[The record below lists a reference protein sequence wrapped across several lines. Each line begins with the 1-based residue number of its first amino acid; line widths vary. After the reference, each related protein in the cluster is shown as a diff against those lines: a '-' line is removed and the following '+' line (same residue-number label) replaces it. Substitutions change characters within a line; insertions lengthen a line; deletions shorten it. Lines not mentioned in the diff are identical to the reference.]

1 LKRKDVKEND
11 LADKKV
17 TVLGLGISGEAA
29 AELLLS
35 RGAVVTVLDDM
46 TEDDLNERAD
56 RLRLIGATVF
66 LGSNAGMPGG
76 GSDLLVV
83 SPGIPLTHRLVR
95 SARERAITVI
105 GELELAYRFLNRPL
119 IAITGTNGKTT
130 TVSLLQEIFRQGAI
144 SCVTGGNIGYPLSR
158 IVLSGAEDALVVVE
172 VSSFQLERIEL
183 FRPSV
188 AAILNLTSDHLDR
201 YSGIKD
207 YRSAKL
213 RIFKNQGEG
222 DLAAVPDSLLE
233 LIESAVPPGV
243 EKVSWGGREGGVSIE
258 CGVLGASRGS
268 EREAICRIDKIA
280 LRGEHNLENVMAA
293 VTVAINRGVG
303 VRAIKSALADFSG
316 LPHRLEYVA
325 STGGVEYY
333 NDSKATNPGAVVAAL
348 KSFAR
353 PVIWLAG
360 GSDKGLDM
368 SSLKESIPGPVKLA
382 VLMGESRD
390 RLRKLVEGEIP
401 FRMVA
406 EMEEAV
412 KVAAR
417 EAESGDIVLLS
428 PGYASFDMFK
438 NYKERGEV
446 FKSLVR
452 KLAVPD

>member
-1 LKRKDVKEND
+1 
-11 LADKKV
+11 
-17 TVLGLGISGEAA
+17 
-29 AELLLS
+29 
-35 RGAVVTVLDDM
+35 
-46 TEDDLNERAD
+46 
-56 RLRLIGATVF
+56 
-66 LGSNAGMPGG
+66 
-76 GSDLLVV
+76 
-83 SPGIPLTHRLVR
+83 
-95 SARERAITVI
+95 
-105 GELELAYRFLNRPL
+105 
-119 IAITGTNGKTT
+119 
-130 TVSLLQEIFRQGAI
+130 
-144 SCVTGGNIGYPLSR
+144 
-158 IVLSGAEDALVVVE
+158 
-172 VSSFQLERIEL
+172 
-183 FRPSV
+183 
-188 AAILNLTSDHLDR
+188 
-201 YSGIKD
+201 
-207 YRSAKL
+207 
-213 RIFKNQGEG
+213 
-222 DLAAVPDSLLE
+222 
-233 LIESAVPPGV
+233 
-243 EKVSWGGREGGVSIE
+243 
-258 CGVLGASRGS
+258 
-268 EREAICRIDKIA
+268 
-280 LRGEHNLENVMAA
+280 MAA

-390 RLRKLVEGEIP
+390 RLRKLVEGKIP

-406 EMEEAV
+406 DMEEAV

-452 KLAVPD
+452 KLAVPN

>member
-1 LKRKDVKEND
+1 MIELSG
-11 LADKKV
+11 KKV

-29 AELLLS
+29 SELLLS

-46 TEDDLNERAD
+46 TGDDLNERAA

-66 LGSNAGMPGG
+66 LGSDAGMLGG
-76 GSDLLVV
+76 ESDLLVV
-83 SPGIPLTHRLVR
+83 SPGIPLSHRLVR
-95 SARERAITVI
+95 SAREQDITVI
-105 GELELAYRFLNRPL
+105 GELELAYRFLDCPL

-130 TVSLLQEIFRQGAI
+130 TVSLLKEIFWSAGI
-144 SCVTGGNIGYPLSR
+144 SCVAGGNIGYPLSR
-158 IVLSGAEDALVVVE
+158 IVLSEAEDDMVVVE
-172 VSSFQLERIEL
+172 VSSFQLERTML
-183 FRPSV
+183 FRPSIAV
-188 AAILNLTSDHLDR
+188 LLNLTADHLDR
-201 YSGIKD
+201 YSGMED
-207 YRSAKL
+207 YCSAKL
-213 RIFKNQGEG
+213 RLFQNQGAG
-222 DLAAVPDSLLE
+222 DLAAVPISLLG
-233 LIESAVPPGV
+233 LIERAIPPEV
-243 EKVSWGGREGGVSIE
+243 EKAPWGGIEGGVSIVDGTL
-258 CGVLGASRGS
+258 GVCRGG
-268 EREAICRIDKIA
+268 EREVICRVDEIA

-293 VTVAINRGVG
+293 VTVAIYRGIEVG
-303 VRAIKSALADFSG
+303 AIKSALADFRG
-316 LPHRLEYVA
+316 MPHRLEYVA
-325 STGGVEYY
+325 SAGGIDYY

-360 GSDKGLDM
+360 GSDKGLDL

-406 EMEEAV
+406 EIEEAV

-417 EAESGDIVLLS
+417 EAESGDIVLLF

-452 KLAVPD
+452 KLAVPN